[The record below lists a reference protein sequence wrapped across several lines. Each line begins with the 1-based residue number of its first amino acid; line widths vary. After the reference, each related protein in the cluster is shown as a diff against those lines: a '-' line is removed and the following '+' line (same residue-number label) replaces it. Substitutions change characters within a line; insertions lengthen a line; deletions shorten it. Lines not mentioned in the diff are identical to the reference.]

1 MIKLSKEDLKF
12 KKSAEY
18 RDRKENILN
27 AANILGMINSSGIK
41 YRLNPDKQRN
51 MIEVV
56 VSFLG
61 LGSSSYGLSDY
72 VCSRISMFER
82 EQKTNE
88 EIIDWLRRM
97 TK

>member
-1 MIKLSKEDLKF
+1 MIKLTKEDLKF

-41 YRLNPDKQRN
+41 YHLNPDKQRN
-51 MIEVV
+51 LIEIV
-56 VSFLG
+56 VSFMG
-61 LGSSSYGLSDY
+61 LGNSSYGLSDY
-72 VCSRISMFER
+72 VCNRICMFER

-88 EIIDWLRRM
+88 EISDWLRRM
-97 TK
+97 AK

>member
-1 MIKLSKEDLKF
+1 MVELSPEDLKF

-18 RDRKENILN
+18 RDGKENILN
-27 AANILGMINSSGIK
+27 AANILGMINTSGIK

-51 MIEVV
+51 LIEFV

-72 VCSRISMFER
+72 VCNRISMFER

-97 TK
+97 AK